1 VNKLLVFGHVGITLA
16 AGLVLKR
23 AFPYKPDHADADEP
37 VAGSSFRKIVDKMDL
52 RILIV
57 GSMLPDLI
65 DKPLGQVIFR
75 ESIGNGRIYA
85 HTLLFLIAISMIG
98 FYLYRSRQHIWLVVL
113 AFGSL
118 LHIIEDEM
126 WLLPRTLFWPF
137 MGFTFDK
144 LDSDYWL
151 GSLWNKFLH
160 DSSVYIPE
168 WIGIAIVAGF
178 GIWLVCRKEVRRFLR
193 QGRII

>member
-1 VNKLLVFGHVGITLA
+1 LLVFGHVGITLA
-16 AGLVLKR
+16 VGLLLKK
-23 AFPYKPDHADADEP
+23 AFPYKSDHADADEP

-65 DKPLGQVIFR
+65 DKPLGQVILK

-85 HTLLFLIAISMIG
+85 HTLLFLVVLSIVG
-98 FYLYRSRQHIWLVVL
+98 FYIYRSRHHVWLVTL
-113 AFGSL
+113 SFGSL

-126 WLLPRTLFWPF
+126 WIMPKTLFWPF
-137 MGFTFDK
+137 KGFTFDK
-144 LDSDYWL
+144 LAPDYWL
-151 GSLWNKFLH
+151 GSLWHKFLH
-160 DSSVYIPE
+160 DPSVYIPE
-168 WIGIAIVAGF
+168 WIGIAIVVGF
-178 GIWLVCRKEVRRFLR
+178 GTWLVYRKEVRHFLR